1 MKKIIFCLILAIAAG
16 WVINLFMVGDSGNND
31 NSAQAA
37 VTAKAGEVPK
47 GVIIQEPTPVKATTT
62 ENIKPIPKKTA
73 ETATKP
79 VAKTAVKKPTP
90 VGTKK
95 PSTAKV
101 TIAASKTV
109 SGMSWD
115 ASALKMISSMVQ
127 FDYSNVIRQAYINK
141 VNAYAKRNGIKTV
154 TATVINNMRE

>member
-1 MKKIIFCLILAIAAG
+1 MKKIIFGIILTIAAG
-16 WVINLFMVGDSGNND
+16 WVINLFMVGDSGKND

-37 VTAKAGEVPK
+37 VSGKAGEVPK
-47 GVIIQEPTPVKATTT
+47 GVIIQEPISVKATTT
-62 ENIKPIPKKTA
+62 ENVKPAPNKTA
-73 ETATKP
+73 ETITKL
-79 VAKTAVKKPTP
+79 VAKTTAKKPAP
-90 VGTKK
+90 VATKK
-95 PSTAKV
+95 PAVTKV

-109 SGMSWD
+109 SGMTWD

-154 TATVINNMRE
+154 TASVINNMRE